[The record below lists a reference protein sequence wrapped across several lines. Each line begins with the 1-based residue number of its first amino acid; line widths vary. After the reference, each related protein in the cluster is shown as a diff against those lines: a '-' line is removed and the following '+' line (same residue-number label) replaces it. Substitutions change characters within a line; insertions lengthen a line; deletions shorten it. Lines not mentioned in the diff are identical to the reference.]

1 VTSQEGE
8 PARAGGIAL
17 LRSNGAYLRLW
28 LARAISFLGDS
39 LGLIALILYASH
51 QPGGAV
57 AVALL
62 LLAGDFVPGLLSPF
76 SGLFSD
82 RLPRRDLMVVCELLR
97 GSVIAVIAL
106 AAPPLVPLLAL
117 VALQAV
123 VGTVF
128 RPASQGAVAELVE
141 DHDLPVANATL
152 GFGTNGLE
160 VLGPALGALLL
171 PFLAV
176 RGVLL
181 ADAATFVVSALLLLR
196 LPALASSR
204 GQMDREGIL
213 GATRAGMAA
222 TWRMPVVRAVAIA
235 FFVVVA
241 FTGVDDVALVFLAR
255 QLGAGDAVTSLL
267 YAGSG
272 VGLMVALALLTRFA
286 RHVPVP
292 AQVVLGF
299 ALSSGGNL
307 ATGLARAVPVAFL
320 TQSVRGA
327 GLSLIDVGVNTF
339 LQRRVPPEI
348 QGRVFANVYG
358 AVGIAAGISY
368 VAGGVLVQM
377 LGPRPVFVVAGAG
390 GVLTAGV
397 LAIVLAR
404 AHSRAQPV

>member
-1 VTSQEGE
+1 VIPQEGE
-8 PARAGGIAL
+8 PARADGIAL
-17 LRSNGAYLRLW
+17 LRSNGPYLRLW

-62 LLAGDFVPGLLSPF
+62 LLAGDFVPGLLSPL

-97 GSVIAVIAL
+97 GSVIAVLAL
-106 AAPPLVPLLAL
+106 ATPPLVPLLGL

-128 RPASQGAVAELVE
+128 RPASQSAVAELVE

-160 VLGPALGALLL
+160 LLGPALGALLL

-181 ADAATFVVSALLLLR
+181 ADAATFVMSALLLLR
-196 LPALASSR
+196 LPAMAPS
-204 GQMDREGIL
+204 GPMDGEGIL

-241 FTGVDDVALVFLAR
+241 FTAVDDVALVFLAR

-272 VGLMVALALLTRFA
+272 VGLMVALALLTRLA
-286 RHVPVP
+286 RYVPVP

-327 GLSLIDVGVNTF
+327 GLSLVEIGMNTF

-348 QGRVFANVYG
+348 RGRVFANVYG

-377 LGPRPVFVVAGAG
+377 LGPRPVFVLAGAG